1 MPRTDKDL
9 LIIKQ
14 MRDNLK
20 AETIEKDKEKIYYL
34 YFEKLFSIQ
43 EMEQHF
49 SGKFTYNELRDIIR
63 QKYKE
68 YYEKEKINGRK

>member
-1 MPRTDKDL
+1 M